1 MKDPF
6 IPYELAVIAKEKG
19 FNEPCINYYSKIN
32 KQLSYLINGV
42 VMLKVDDYNLNNH
55 TSAPLYQQIVDW
67 LREKHKILITIEL
80 LRFAYDAEK
89 DNIHEPDNI
98 FKYKIVKLDTW
109 FSSYIEN
116 THQDKD
122 YYKALNKAIK
132 QALDLI

>member
-1 MKDPF
+1 MF